1 MKDEILRQFGQQ
13 LQKWRL
19 VRNFSQEQLAEI
31 INVDRTYIS
40 LLERGKRNPSLICL
54 NSLATALNISLN
66 ELISIPEWQENL
78 EDFCQKY
85 NIDLENLAD
94 VLNDPKVI
102 PMIRG
107 KAFEFTIKTLISE
120 ILSPVR
126 YEISNPRINAQ
137 TGLEDVDVAIY
148 DKQTNKIYSAEC
160 KLAAKGEFS
169 LENNLPKI
177 KVKCMRSR
185 TLGETAARQKAKR
198 TNLNFE
204 LLMIHNDQYIAQD
217 FDLVITSIANA
228 FYETDDQGL
237 FYWCPPEEARDFLTK
252 INAVTQDEAFS
263 KIYVARS
270 DQLSVN
276 GSNKTGDKL
285 IKCTRTKKRKIGKKD
300 QQGNDLYHKTCP
312 EVLKKLNRQHCD
324 FIPNYPV
331 IYFDPH
337 TGEPLKPWVK
347 LENIESLLY

>member
-1 MKDEILRQFGQQ
+1 MKDEILRQFGQE

-19 VRNFSQEQLAEI
+19 TRNLSQEQLAEI

-40 LLERGKRNPSLICL
+40 LLERGKRNPSLICI
-54 NSLATALNISLN
+54 NNLAEALNIKLN
-66 ELISIPEWQENL
+66 ELISIPQWQEDLSN
-78 EDFCQKY
+78 FCRKY
-85 NIDLENLAD
+85 NIDLENLGD

-107 KAFEFTIKTLISE
+107 KAFEFTIKTLISD
-120 ILSPVR
+120 ILSSAK

-137 TGLEDVDVAIY
+137 SGLEDVDVAIY
-148 DKQTNKIYSAEC
+148 DKEKDKTYSAEC
-160 KLAAKGEFS
+160 KLAAKGEFK
-169 LENNLPKI
+169 LENNIPRI

-185 TLGETAARQKAKR
+185 TLGEIAAQQKSKR

-228 FYETDDQGL
+228 FYETDNQGL
-237 FYWCPPEEARDFLTK
+237 FYWCPSEEAMDFLTK
-252 INAVTQDEAFS
+252 INAITQDEAFY

-276 GSNKTGDKL
+276 GLNKTGKKV
-285 IKCTRTKKRKIGKKD
+285 IKCTRTKKRKTGKKD
-300 QQGNDLYHKTCP
+300 NKGKDLYHRTCP
-312 EVLKKLNRQHCD
+312 EVLDNLNRQYCN
-324 FIPNYPV
+324 FIPNYPI
-331 IYFDPH
+331 IYFNSI
-337 TGEPLKPWVK
+337 TGEPLNPWVK